1 MMSQGLLIRIGVAIV
16 CSWLGLAATAM
27 ADDGTASRFYFDDGF
42 HGQGTLEFEFA
53 RPVETMY
60 PDGTPVAADQPRF
73 PEEANLASGCVI
85 EQVRV
90 TPHIVRM
97 LASGKGADGDTPLM
111 VILDRM
117 SGYLDVFSV
126 AGEELMLAERT
137 GIGRQRTYIM
147 VNGELDVMRA
157 AYFPRR
163 FDPLAGA
170 ICHGA
175 IVLFCVVYE
184 REDLG
189 DGEYWWWPKGIAFVI
204 SQDQGVNWD
213 LVYEEPTIDFHWPRG
228 REWSMQNWWP
238 LDRHES
244 PTESYFVATDY
255 RYNAGSPGG
264 RVYMFRA
271 TRPTPEYDTW
281 TIEPVVIPYERHGG
295 PSGEEGE
302 HFHSAGL
309 VPYGE
314 NGMRLNVLIGDGQYF
329 NRIASVT
336 REDRDYQDLAG
347 WTVQEDYNGSRG
359 LPDGADP
366 GIIGNQAVG
375 CAPGPNAGDMI
386 IGSDLNDE
394 QLAVMRRDDGTAPS
408 APMTE
413 HLYGW
418 SWAGATRRSEN
429 FIVRTPTPE
438 LGGPYYALYS
448 PQTNFAVDGS
458 RRVLYSPDGERWVQ
472 ATSVVNGNES
482 GSVHGGHIYMD
493 CWLNREGIQRFPIP
507 TVLTRRPLHVAS
519 GGLQRG
525 RNNTTVIQDL
535 WGAIYGLGKKDGQW
549 VYDNVII
556 DPQPPSTGR
565 VYRVIASRFDGGTS
579 VGRIRPAGEVRTV
592 GDVLNTDFVQIRA
605 WVMNDNPQAMIHPRV
620 EVRQNGP
627 GVFGAMRPKSAVTG
641 TWVPIVFTGPADF
654 WDTVSWGLWFF
665 SGEGAPDDLE
675 MFVALDCVIEGIGY
689 PGYPM
694 GQDESVDK
702 LGTHFPDELAKV
714 TGFTCEDE
722 WTITLAGQIPEDGW
736 DSSIDTIDEWPLAT
750 IWGDESNYIELVAVT
765 EPAEMGRL
773 EARVVSEGEQVGY
786 FVSDICYWLRGSSL
800 LVSIAQEPEGL
811 VVSVAPATGNVHEAR
826 PSEELRISLAVPPS
840 EIRFSSHHHTTSDG
854 HEIRVTPMRWWGG
867 EVRESEALPTK
878 NRQELLASLEFLMPW
893 SDVPGDLNGD
903 GCVGISDLGILL
915 ASFEVDDGGDIDGDG
930 DTDISDLGV
939 LLAAFDPDC

>member
-42 HGQGTLEFEFA
+42 HGQGTLVFEFT

-314 NGMRLNVLIGDGQYF
+314 NGMRLNVLIGDSQYF
-329 NRIASVT
+329 NRIVIASHAMIATT
-336 REDRDYQDLAG
+336 R
-347 WTVQEDYNGSRG
+347 TS
-359 LPDGADP
+359 PDGPCRRTTTAR
-366 GIIGNQAVG
+366 AG
-375 CAPGPNAGDMI
+375 CPTGPIRA
-386 IGSDLNDE
+386 SSE
-394 QLAVMRRDDGTAPS
+394 
-408 APMTE
+408 
-413 HLYGW
+413 
-418 SWAGATRRSEN
+418 TRRS
-429 FIVRTPTPE
+429 
-438 LGGPYYALYS
+438 A
-448 PQTNFAVDGS
+448 A
-458 RRVLYSPDGERWVQ
+458 RRVRMQ
-472 ATSVVNGNES
+472 
-482 GSVHGGHIYMD
+482 
-493 CWLNREGIQRFPIP
+493 
-507 TVLTRRPLHVAS
+507 
-519 GGLQRG
+519 G
-525 RNNTTVIQDL
+525 R
-535 WGAIYGLGKKDGQW
+535 
-549 VYDNVII
+549 
-556 DPQPPSTGR
+556 
-565 VYRVIASRFDGGTS
+565 
-579 VGRIRPAGEVRTV
+579 
-592 GDVLNTDFVQIRA
+592 
-605 WVMNDNPQAMIHPRV
+605 
-620 EVRQNGP
+620 
-627 GVFGAMRPKSAVTG
+627 
-641 TWVPIVFTGPADF
+641 
-654 WDTVSWGLWFF
+654 
-665 SGEGAPDDLE
+665 
-675 MFVALDCVIEGIGY
+675 
-689 PGYPM
+689 
-694 GQDESVDK
+694 
-702 LGTHFPDELAKV
+702 
-714 TGFTCEDE
+714 
-722 WTITLAGQIPEDGW
+722 
-736 DSSIDTIDEWPLAT
+736 
-750 IWGDESNYIELVAVT
+750 
-765 EPAEMGRL
+765 
-773 EARVVSEGEQVGY
+773 
-786 FVSDICYWLRGSSL
+786 
-800 LVSIAQEPEGL
+800 
-811 VVSVAPATGNVHEAR
+811 
-826 PSEELRISLAVPPS
+826 
-840 EIRFSSHHHTTSDG
+840 
-854 HEIRVTPMRWWGG
+854 
-867 EVRESEALPTK
+867 
-878 NRQELLASLEFLMPW
+878 
-893 SDVPGDLNGD
+893 
-903 GCVGISDLGILL
+903 
-915 ASFEVDDGGDIDGDG
+915 
-930 DTDISDLGV
+930 
-939 LLAAFDPDC
+939 